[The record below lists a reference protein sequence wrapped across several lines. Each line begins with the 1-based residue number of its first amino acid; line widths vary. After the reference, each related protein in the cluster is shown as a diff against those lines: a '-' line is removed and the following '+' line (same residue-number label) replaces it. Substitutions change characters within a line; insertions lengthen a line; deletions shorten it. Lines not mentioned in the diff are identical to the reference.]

1 MKRRL
6 VFLIIIL
13 FCSSLAFTQNL
24 EQKAKIGNVQ
34 AMHDLAKEYYSGI
47 GRLQNKAT
55 ALTWF
60 ERAANKNHIESM
72 YSTAQMYEKG
82 ETTKVDL
89 RKAFNY
95 YILAA
100 EKGHFASQLVV
111 AQKLEKGEGTSKSDS
126 RAYLWYRVCAE
137 RDEQLACRK
146 LGDYF
151 KEGKIVP
158 KDHSQAKFWYE
169 KAIEKN
175 DIEAKASLAYLYIAD
190 EGLAPNFEKAKEL
203 NQDPLKE
210 LIPTSFFVEGMINK
224 QEEGEAK
231 KKAAFENLLKSRQ
244 FGIEKANYHLAM
256 MYYNGEGTPKNVS
269 QAFKIMETLKSD
281 YDSEVGYIMANAY
294 RNGEGVEVDQ
304 AKAIENYKKS
314 ANADNI
320 EACKALAQIYKTGWG
335 VKKNIKESRLWEQ
348 KANMLTNP
356 TPKNA
361 KRK

>member
-1 MKRRL
+1 MKRTL
-6 VFLIIIL
+6 VFLTIIL
-13 FCSSLAFTQNL
+13 FFSSLAFSQNL

-34 AMHDLAKEYYSGI
+34 AMYDLAKEYYSGI

-72 YSTAQMYEKG
+72 YSTAQMYDKG

-95 YILAA
+95 YLLAA

-111 AQKLEKGEGTSKSDS
+111 AQKLEKGEGVTKSDS

-137 RDEQLACRK
+137 RDEKLACRK

-151 KEGKIVP
+151 KEGKVVP

-169 KAIEKN
+169 KAVEKN

-190 EGLAPNFEKAKEL
+190 EGIAPNIEKAKEL
-203 NQDPLKE
+203 NKEPLKE
-210 LIPTSFFVEGMINK
+210 LIPISFFVEGMINK
-224 QEEGEAK
+224 YEEGEAK
-231 KKAAFENLLKSRQ
+231 KKAAFEYFLKSKQ
-244 FGIEKANYHLAM
+244 FGIEQSNYHLAM
-256 MYYNGEGTPKNVS
+256 MYYNGEGTPKNIS
-269 QAFKIMETLKSD
+269 QALKIMEALPSY
-281 YDSEVGYIMANAY
+281 YDNEVGYIMANAY
-294 RNGEGVEVDQ
+294 KSGEGVEVDE

-314 ANADNI
+314 ANADNV
-320 EACKALAQIYKTGWG
+320 EACRALAEIYKIGWG
-335 VKKNIKESRLWEQ
+335 VKKNIKESRAWQQ
-348 KANMLTNP
+348 KANMLEVPNY
-356 TPKNA
+356 